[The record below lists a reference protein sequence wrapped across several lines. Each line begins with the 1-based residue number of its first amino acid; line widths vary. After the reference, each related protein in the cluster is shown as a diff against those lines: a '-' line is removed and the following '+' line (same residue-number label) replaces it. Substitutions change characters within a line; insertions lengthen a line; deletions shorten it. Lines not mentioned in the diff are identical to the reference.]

1 MRKMWN
7 STPDVITGPEVIE
20 FTSEKCSKM
29 FESLANM
36 SADELFAGVIFFKP
50 ELAKWYKKEINKFGL
65 EQAMRSKVE
74 IWCN

>member
-1 MRKMWN
+1 
-7 STPDVITGPEVIE
+7 
-20 FTSEKCSKM
+20 M
-29 FESLANM
+29 FEPLTSM
-36 SADELFAGVIFFKP
+36 SADELFAEITFFKP